1 MLKHLVCIEVI
12 IIKSCKDIFKIG
24 NGPSSSHTI
33 GPKRASLEFLNR
45 YPNLKNIKVTL
56 YGSLA
61 LTGKGHLTD
70 YIIKETF
77 KNINNEV
84 VFDLKTETK
93 HPNTMIFEGY
103 DENGYHKMEAISI
116 GGGDVTY
123 DGNKLE
129 EKEIY
134 PHNSFEAIRKYC
146 FESHISLAEYVSKY
160 ENIDSYLE
168 EVYDVMVE
176 SINRGLNAN
185 GFLPG
190 ELEIKRKAKQLMPKD
205 DVSELKKKRLI
216 AYAYAVSEE
225 NASGGL
231 IVTAPTCGSA
241 GVLPSVL
248 KLAIESE
255 KYKKDELINGL
266 KVAALIGNLIRTN
279 ASISGA
285 VAGCQAE
292 IGSACSMAASFLAY
306 INKCDIDIIQ
316 RAAEIALEHH
326 LGLTCDPVK
335 GYVQIPCIE
344 RNAVASLRAYDSYL
358 LASELISD
366 EAKISFDLICKT
378 MLKTGKD
385 LSSRYR
391 ETSEGGLALDYGK
404 DI

>member
-1 MLKHLVCIEVI
+1 MIK
-12 IIKSCKDIFKIG
+12 IKSCKDIFKIG

-33 GPKRASLEFLNR
+33 GPKRASLEFLKR
-45 YPNLKNIKVTL
+45 YPSIDNVKVTL

-70 YIIKETF
+70 FIIKDTF
-77 KNINNEV
+77 KNKNIEII
-84 VFDLKTETK
+84 FDLNNDVN

-103 DENGYHKMEAISI
+103 ENGTYHKMEAISV
-116 GGGDVTY
+116 GGGDVIY
-123 DGNKLE
+123 DGKELINKE
-129 EKEIY
+129 VY
-134 PHNSFEAIRKYC
+134 PHNSFEKIRSYC
-146 FESHISLAEYVSKY
+146 LENDLTLAQYVDEF
-160 ENIDSYLE
+160 ENINDHLLK
-168 EVYDVMVE
+168 VYDVMLE
-176 SINRGLNAN
+176 SIEN
-185 GFLPG
+185 GMKAEGYLPG
-190 ELEIKRKAKQLMPKD
+190 ELKIKRKASTLLSNKRFFDSLR
-205 DVSELKKKRLI
+205 KKAI
-216 AYAYAVSEE
+216 VYAYAVSEE

-241 GVLPSVL
+241 GVLPALL
-248 KLAIESE
+248 KTSIDSK
-255 KYKKDELINGL
+255 KYSKKALINGL

-292 IGSACSMAASFLAY
+292 IGSSCSMAAAFLAY

-344 RNAVASLRAYDSYL
+344 RNAVGALRAYDAYL
-358 LASELISD
+358 LASELISRD
-366 EAKISFDLICKT
+366 AKISFDTICKT

-385 LSSRYR
+385 LSYRYR
-391 ETSEGGLALDYGK
+391 ETSEGGLAQTFEK
-404 DI
+404 

>member
-1 MLKHLVCIEVI
+1 ME
-12 IIKSCKDIFKIG
+12 FK
-24 NGPSSSHTI
+24 
-33 GPKRASLEFLNR
+33 KR
-45 YPNLKNIKVTL
+45 YPSLKSVRVTL

-70 YIIKETF
+70 YIIKSVY
-77 KNINNEV
+77 KDIPCEV
-84 VFDLKTETK
+84 FFDLKNEMP
-93 HPNTMIFEGY
+93 HPNTMIFEGV
-103 DENGYHKMEAISI
+103 DDLGIHKMEAISL
-116 GGGDVTY
+116 GGGDVSY
-123 DGNKLE
+123 DGNTLKSV
-129 EKEIY
+129 EIY
-134 PHNSFEAIRKYC
+134 KENSFEEIRTICLKRN
-146 FESHISLAEYVSKY
+146 ISLSEYV
-160 ENIDSYLE
+160 DSYEDMNEHLNN
-168 EVYDVMVE
+168 VYLVMLD
-176 SINRGLNAN
+176 SIERGLNAE
-185 GFLPG
+185 GVLPG
-190 ELEIKRKAKQLMPKD
+190 ELDIKRKAKQLFQKVNSLD
-205 DVSELKKKRLI
+205 LRRRKLI

-231 IVTAPTCGSA
+231 IVTAPTCGAA
-241 GVLPSVL
+241 GVLPAIL
-248 KLAIESE
+248 KSAIDFNMFSKEV
-255 KYKKDELINGL
+255 LINGL

-292 IGSACSMAASFLAY
+292 IGSACSMAAAFLAY
-306 INKCDIDIIQ
+306 INNCDIDMIQ

-344 RNAVASLRAYDSYL
+344 RNAVAALRAYDAYL

-366 EAKISFDLICKT
+366 DAKISFDYICKT

-404 DI
+404 

>member
-1 MLKHLVCIEVI
+1 MI

-33 GPKRASLEFLNR
+33 GPKRASLEFLKR
-45 YPNLKNIKVTL
+45 YKDLESVKVSL

-70 YIIKETF
+70 YIIKDTF
-77 KNINNEV
+77 KGIKTEV
-84 VFDLKTETK
+84 IFDLMKDVS
-93 HPNTMIFEGY
+93 HPNTMLFEGY
-103 DENGYHKMEAISI
+103 NKDGYHKMEAISI
-116 GGGDVTY
+116 GGGDVVF
-123 DGNKLE
+123 DGNKLFSE
-129 EKEIY
+129 DIYKE
-134 PHNSFEAIRKYC
+134 NSFAEIRNYC
-146 FESHISLAEYVSKY
+146 IKNHMSLAEYV
-160 ENIDSYLE
+160 DSYEDMNSYLK
-168 EVYDVMVE
+168 EVYKVMIE
-176 SINRGLNAN
+176 SINRGLNKE
-185 GFLPG
+185 GLLPG
-190 ELEIKRKAKQLMPKD
+190 ELEIKRKASMLYP
-205 DVSELKKKRLI
+205 KKRTIDERRKRVI

-241 GVLPSVL
+241 GVLPAVL
-248 KLAIESE
+248 KISIDSH
-255 KYKKDELINGL
+255 KYTKKVLLDGL

-292 IGSACSMAASFLAY
+292 VGSACSMASAFLSY
-306 INKCDIDIIQ
+306 INNCDIDQIQ

-344 RNAVASLRAYDSYL
+344 RNAVAALRAYDAYL
-358 LASELISD
+358 LGSGLVSE

-404 DI
+404 

>member
-1 MLKHLVCIEVI
+1 MIF
-12 IIKSCKDIFKIG
+12 IKTCKDIFKIG

-33 GPKRASLEFLNR
+33 GPKRASLEFLRR
-45 YPNLKNIKVTL
+45 YPNLKHVKVTL

-70 YIIKETF
+70 YIIKEVF
-77 KNINNEV
+77 KEIDTEII
-84 VFDLKTETK
+84 FDLKVYVA
-93 HPNTMIFEGY
+93 HPNTMLFEGE
-103 DENGYHKMEAISI
+103 DLDGYHKMDAISV
-116 GGGDVTY
+116 GGGDVEY
-123 DGNKLE
+123 DGLKKTE
-129 EKEIY
+129 EEIY
-134 PHNSFEAIRKYC
+134 PDNSFEAIRKYC
-146 FESHISLAEYVSKY
+146 IENKISLAEYVDKY
-160 ENIDSYLE
+160 EDINEYLE
-168 EVYDVMVE
+168 EVYKVMLKA
-176 SINRGLNAN
+176 IDNGLK
-185 GFLPG
+185 GDGLLPG
-190 ELEIKRKAKQLMPKD
+190 ELEIKRKAKNLMPK
-205 DVSELKKKRLI
+205 KRSLDERRKRVI
-216 AYAYAVSEE
+216 AYAFAVSEE

-241 GVLPSVL
+241 GVLPAVL
-248 KLAIESE
+248 KISIDSK
-255 KYKKDELINGL
+255 KYTKNELINGL
-266 KVAALIGNLIRTN
+266 KVSALIGNLIRTN

-292 IGSACSMAASFLAY
+292 VGSACSMAAAFLTY
-306 INKCDIDIIQ
+306 INKCDIDMIQ

-344 RNAVASLRAYDSYL
+344 RNAVAALRAYDAYL
-358 LASELISD
+358 LASGLVSE

-404 DI
+404 EI

>member
-1 MLKHLVCIEVI
+1 M
-12 IIKSCKDIFKIG
+12 KSCKEIFKIG

-33 GPKRASLEFLNR
+33 APKRASIEFLNR
-45 YPNLKNIKVTL
+45 FPNLKYIKVTL

-77 KNINNEV
+77 KNIKNDI
-84 VFDLKTETK
+84 VFDALTEK
-93 HPNTMIFEGY
+93 EHPNTMEFEGI
-103 DENGYHKMEAISI
+103 DKDNNKCFMRAISV
-116 GGGDVTY
+116 GGGDVSYGDVITH
-123 DGNKLE
+123 D
-129 EKEIY
+129 EIY
-134 PHNSFEAIRKYC
+134 PHNSFEEIKEYC
-146 FESHISLAEYVSKY
+146 LKNNLTIAEYV
-160 ENIDSYLE
+160 DSYEDINEHLE
-168 EVYDVMVE
+168 KVYDVMLN
-176 SINRGLNAN
+176 SIKRGLKAE
-185 GFLPG
+185 GLLPG
-190 ELEIKRKAKQLMPKD
+190 ELEITRKAKKLLPP
-205 DVSELKKKRLI
+205 KRLLKTNTRKKII

-241 GVLPSVL
+241 GVIPAVL
-248 KLAIESE
+248 KAAIDLR
-255 KYKKDELINGL
+255 KYKKKELIDGL
-266 KVAALIGNLIRTN
+266 KVAGIIGNLIKTN

-292 IGSACSMAASFLAY
+292 IGSACSMAAAFLAY
-306 INKCDIDIIQ
+306 INHSDIDVIQ
-316 RAAEIALEHH
+316 RAAEIALEHN

-344 RNAVASLRAYDSYL
+344 RNALASLRASDAYL
-358 LASELISD
+358 LASELISK

-385 LSSRYR
+385 LSSIYR

-404 DI
+404 NI

>member
-1 MLKHLVCIEVI
+1 MIF
-12 IIKSCKDIFKIG
+12 IKSCKDIYKIG

-45 YPNLKNIKVTL
+45 YKNLNKVKVTL

-70 YIIKETF
+70 YIIKEVF
-77 KNINNEV
+77 KEIDTEV
-84 VFDLKTETK
+84 VFDLVTEVT

-103 DENGYHKMEAISI
+103 NESGYHKMEAVSI
-116 GGGDVTY
+116 GGGDVEF
-123 DGNKLE
+123 DGNKLYSE
-129 EKEIY
+129 EIY
-134 PHNSFEAIRKYC
+134 PHNSFEEIRKYC
-146 FESHISLAEYVSKY
+146 IDNNISLSEYVDKY
-160 ENIDSYLE
+160 EDINNHLNK
-168 EVYDVMVE
+168 VYKVMIE
-176 SINRGLNAN
+176 AINNGLNKE
-185 GFLPG
+185 GLLPG
-190 ELEIKRKAKQLMPKD
+190 ELEIKRKASMLMPKRRTID
-205 DVSELKKKRLI
+205 ERRKRVI
-216 AYAYAVSEE
+216 AYAFAVSEE

-241 GVLPSVL
+241 GVIPAVL
-248 KLAIESE
+248 KISIDSH
-255 KYKKDELINGL
+255 KYTKKVLINGL

-292 IGSACSMAASFLAY
+292 VGSACSMAAAFLSY
-306 INKCDIDIIQ
+306 INGCDIDQIQ
-316 RAAEIALEHH
+316 RASEIALEHH

-344 RNAVASLRAYDSYL
+344 RNAVAALRAYDAYL
-358 LASELISD
+358 LAQGLVSN

-391 ETSEGGLALDYGK
+391 ETSEGGLALDYDK
-404 DI
+404 